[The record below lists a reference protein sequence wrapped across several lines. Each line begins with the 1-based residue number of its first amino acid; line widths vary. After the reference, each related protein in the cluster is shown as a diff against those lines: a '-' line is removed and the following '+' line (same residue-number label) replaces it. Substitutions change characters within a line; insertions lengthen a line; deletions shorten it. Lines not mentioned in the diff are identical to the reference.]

1 MVRKK
6 WRIFLCRHKFGFS
19 LKEWP
24 DVTELG
30 KGALGKSGLNKNSD
44 NDNSII
50 DDTLTGSEVR
60 PDYFKTWE
68 KFCHEEGCSDHS
80 PPSEQNFKSFCQ
92 RLLLDGGY
100 SESYTRVQMCHL
112 NAVCNHHFGFKPLK
126 KWPGISKL
134 IKELKNDAAHQRIE
148 QSYITGKLD
157 AEELLPEYVTTWD
170 KFCDEEDCNNQAPPN
185 EQNLSSYCHGLADK
199 GYSESYIRMQMCHI
213 NAVCNKYFGFKP
225 LKKWPSL
232 SQSIKEKKL
241 DFNEGSQQVMCQ
253 MQGVGKKVSKNHTV
267 IWQKFLDD
275 QAISDTS
282 VIPSESH
289 FMSFLNRCLQR
300 GLSIPT
306 VRSQLS
312 GLGAMVKHLYGI
324 KLMAKYP
331 ALKETIRF
339 DHLRFL
345 FT

>member
-1 MVRKK
+1 
-6 WRIFLCRHKFGFS
+6 
-19 LKEWP
+19 
-24 DVTELG
+24 
-30 KGALGKSGLNKNSD
+30 
-44 NDNSII
+44 
-50 DDTLTGSEVR
+50 
-60 PDYFKTWE
+60 
-68 KFCHEEGCSDHS
+68 
-80 PPSEQNFKSFCQ
+80 
-92 RLLLDGGY
+92 
-100 SESYTRVQMCHL
+100 
-112 NAVCNHHFGFKPLK
+112 
-126 KWPGISKL
+126 
-134 IKELKNDAAHQRIE
+134 
-148 QSYITGKLD
+148 
-157 AEELLPEYVTTWD
+157 
-170 KFCDEEDCNNQAPPN
+170 
-185 EQNLSSYCHGLADK
+185 
-199 GYSESYIRMQMCHI
+199 MQMCHI

-241 DFNEGSQQVMCQ
+241 DFNEGSQRVMCQ
-253 MQGVGKKVSKNHTV
+253 VPGDGKKVSKNHTV

-275 QAISDTS
+275 QGITDTS

-331 ALKETIRF
+331 ALKETIRS

-345 FT
+345 FTFFKNSKFSATYTHRCLKFIDHDYFWS